1 MNPEDILKKYYNPES
16 RAFYIIMQHSS
27 VVTKKALKIARGLK
41 HLHPDSTF
49 IHEAA
54 MLHDI
59 GMFLTRAPQ
68 IGCYGNCPY
77 ICHGYL
83 GREILEKEG
92 LLEYA
97 LVCER
102 HVGVGITARD
112 IEEKSLPLPKRDM
125 VPITIEEQI
134 ICFADKFFS
143 KVSGSLIQE
152 RPLKSIRETIA
163 EYGTEKLERFDE
175 WVKIFHYS

>member
-27 VVTKKALKIARGLK
+27 RVAEKALEIAERVK
-41 HLHPDSTF
+41 HLNPDFSF

-83 GREILEKEG
+83 GREVLDKEE
-92 LLEYA
+92 LPEHA

-102 HVGVGITARD
+102 HVGVGITVGD
-112 IEEKSLPLPKRDM
+112 IKDKTLPLPIRDM

-143 KVSGSLIQE
+143 KVSGSLIEE
-152 RPLKSIRETIA
+152 RPLKSARKIIA
-163 EYGTEKLERFDE
+163 GYGNEKLEKFDE
-175 WVKIFHYS
+175 WVERFKYS

>member
-1 MNPEDILKKYYNPES
+1 MNPADILKKYYNPES
-16 RAFYIIMQHSS
+16 KAFYIIIQHSS
-27 VVTKKALKIARGLK
+27 MVAEKALEIARGVK
-41 HLHPDSTF
+41 HLYPDSSF

-59 GMFLTRAPQ
+59 GMFLTRAPR

-92 LLEYA
+92 LPEHA

-102 HVGVGITARD
+102 HVGVGITVSD
-112 IEEKSLPLPKRDM
+112 VEEKSLPLPKRDM
-125 VPITIEEQI
+125 IPVTIEEQI

-143 KVSGSLIQE
+143 KVSGSLIEE
-152 RPLKSIRETIA
+152 RPLKSIRNTIA
-163 EYGTEKLERFDE
+163 RYGTEKLERFDE
-175 WVKIFHYS
+175 WVKKFQI

>member
-1 MNPEDILKKYYNPES
+1 MGPEDILKRYYSPES
-16 RAFYIIMQHSS
+16 RAFHVIIHHSRM
-27 VVTKKALKIARGLK
+27 VREKALDIARRVK
-41 HLHPDSTF
+41 HLHPDPLF
-49 IHEAA
+49 IREAA

-92 LLEYA
+92 FPEHA
-97 LVCER
+97 LICER
-102 HVGVGITARD
+102 HVGVGITVRD

-143 KVSGSLIQE
+143 KVSDSLLKE
-152 RPLKSIRETIA
+152 RTLESIRERIA
-163 EYGTEKLERFDE
+163 RFGVEKLERFDE
-175 WVKIFHYS
+175 WVKMFGS

>member
-1 MNPEDILKKYYNPES
+1 MDPEDILKRYYNPES
-16 RAFYIIMQHSS
+16 RAFYIIIQHSIK
-27 VVTKKALKIARGLK
+27 VREKALEIARRVK
-41 HLHPDSTF
+41 HLHPDPSF
-49 IHEAA
+49 IREAA

-59 GMFLTRAPQ
+59 GIFLTRAPQ
-68 IGCYGNCPY
+68 IGCCYGNSPY

-92 LLEYA
+92 LSEYA
-97 LVCER
+97 LICER
-102 HVGVGITARD
+102 HVGVGITVRD

-143 KVSGSLIQE
+143 KVSDSLLKE
-152 RPLKSIRETIA
+152 RNLESVRERIA
-163 EYGTEKLERFDE
+163 RFGVEKLKRFDS
-175 WVKIFHYS
+175 WVEIFIG

>member
-1 MNPEDILKKYYNPES
+1 MDPEDILRKYYNPES
-16 RAFYIIMQHSS
+16 KAFYIIMQHSS
-27 VVTKKALKIARGLK
+27 MVAEKALVIARKVK
-41 HLHPDSTF
+41 HLHPETSF

-83 GREILEKEG
+83 GREILEREG
-92 LLEYA
+92 LLEHA

-102 HVGVGITARD
+102 HVGVGITVRD
-112 IEEKSLPLPKRDM
+112 IEEKSLPLPIRDM

-143 KVSGSLIQE
+143 KVSDSLIEE
-152 RPLKSIRETIA
+152 RPLNSIRKAIEK
-163 EYGTEKLERFDE
+163 YGAKKLKRFDE
-175 WVKIFHYS
+175 WVKIFHI

>member
-1 MNPEDILKKYYNPES
+1 MEEILKRYYNPES
-16 RAFYIIMQHSS
+16 RAFYIIIQHSTM
-27 VVTKKALKIARGLK
+27 VAEKALKIAQRVE
-41 HLHPDSTF
+41 HLNPDQSF
-49 IHEAA
+49 IRESA

-92 LLEYA
+92 LLQHA

-102 HVGVGITARD
+102 HVGVGITVRD
-112 IEEKSLPLPKRDM
+112 IEEKSLPLPVRDM

-143 KVSGSLIQE
+143 KVSGSLIKE
-152 RPLKSIRETIA
+152 MPLETVRKKIA
-163 EYGTEKLERFDE
+163 KFGVEKLKRFDD
-175 WVKIFHYS
+175 WVEMFFI

>member
-1 MNPEDILKKYYNPES
+1 MDPEDFLKRYYNPES
-16 RAFYIIMQHSS
+16 KAFYIIMQHSRM
-27 VVTKKALKIARGLK
+27 VAEKAYEFARRVK
-41 HLHPDSTF
+41 HLYPDTLF
-49 IHEAA
+49 IHEAS

-59 GMFLTRAPQ
+59 GMFLTRAPK

-92 LLEYA
+92 LLKHA

-102 HVGVGITARD
+102 HVGVGISVRD
-112 IEEKSLPLPKRDM
+112 IEEKSLPLPLRDM

-143 KVSGSLIQE
+143 KVSDSLIEE
-152 RPLKSIRETIA
+152 RPLETIRKKIA
-163 EYGTEKLERFDE
+163 KFGVDKLKRFDE
-175 WVKIFHYS
+175 WVEMFYV

>member
-1 MNPEDILKKYYNPES
+1 MNPEDIIKKYYNPES

-27 VVTKKALKIARGLK
+27 MVTKKALEIARGVK
-41 HLHPDSTF
+41 HLHPDSSF

-68 IGCYGNCPY
+68 VGCYGNCPY
-77 ICHGYL
+77 VCHGYL

-92 LLEYA
+92 LLEHA
-97 LVCER
+97 LVSER
-102 HVGVGITARD
+102 HVGVGITVRD
-112 IEEKSLPLPKRDM
+112 IEEKLLPLPIRDM

-143 KVSGSLIQE
+143 KVSGSLIKE
-152 RPLKSIRETIA
+152 RSLNSIRKTIA
-163 EYGTEKLERFDE
+163 EFGVEKLERFDE
-175 WVKIFHYS
+175 WVKKFHG